1 MVIFLIGFMG
11 SGKSTIGRGLAAKMD
26 MKFIDLDTHIQ
37 EMQNQTIEQ
46 IFKSQGETFFR
57 ELECKYLREIAQNA
71 DNIVISTGGGTP
83 CWGDNMEVIKRAG
96 ISIYLKCSP
105 EMLSDRL
112 LNSKH
117 KRPLIEGKNETELKD
132 YIKTTLHQRELFYNQ
147 ASIIIAN
154 PSRDVTQII
163 EVLSYYK
170 TNKI

>member
-1 MVIFLIGFMG
+1 MG
-11 SGKSTIGRGLAAKMD
+11 SGKSTIGRGLASKMD
-26 MKFIDLDTHIQ
+26 MRFIDLDSHIQ
-37 EMQNQTIEQ
+37 EMRNQTIEQ
-46 IFKSQGETFFR
+46 IFKSHGETFFR
-57 ELECKYLREIAQNA
+57 ELENKYLKEITKDAY
-71 DNIVISTGGGTP
+71 NIVISTGGGTP
-83 CWGDNMEVIKRAG
+83 CWGDNMEIIKRSG

-132 YIKTTLHQRELFYNQ
+132 YIKTTLQKRELFYNQ